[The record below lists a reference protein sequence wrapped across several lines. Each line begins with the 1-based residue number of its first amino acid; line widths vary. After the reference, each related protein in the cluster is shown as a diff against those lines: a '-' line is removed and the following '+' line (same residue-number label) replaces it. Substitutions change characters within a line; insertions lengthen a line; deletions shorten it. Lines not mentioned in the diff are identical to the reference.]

1 MSVERSF
8 EAWEEVQRHGQDLA
22 DRLAQG
28 FSGLIQSHI
37 THPPA
42 FSWPNP
48 PKSKLFDLEFP
59 AHGFSKGDFGVLTDN
74 SGINGFSA
82 ILDVGNRIG
91 QAGADFGAA
100 LNGMV
105 HQFFRILPL
114 PFKQEESVRLGVRMD
129 GKRSEVGLGLEGELG
144 LVSERL
150 RDFGFVEDNGGVG
163 GGGGGGGVE
172 GLLEEEIGGLNL
184 KGVGYLGKPQGTI
197 NITSTYDSRTHNIE
211 SSLVARG
218 DLWRVEA
225 SHGSSTSGNDNA
237 SLFLVQLGPVLI
249 VRDSTFLLPV
259 HLSKQHLLWYG
270 YDRKTGM
277 HSLCPAVWS
286 KHRRWL
292 LMSMLCLN
300 PLACAEIPNLEFSLG
315 EGAGELVEINFKR
328 EEVRISEQPCHP
340 SSSCHQ
346 AQTSP
351 KADLQFPNGQM
362 TYVSGEGLSTSA
374 FLPLRGGLLQAQGQY
389 PGEMRFS
396 FSRKN
401 KWGTR
406 ITPMVQWPDKSFTLG
421 FAQSLAWQRSGLMVR
436 PTVQF
441 SLCPTFGGSNPGLRA
456 ELIHSVNDHL
466 NLICGCAATTHPSAF
481 ASISL
486 TEWDPGFSVIAYGH
500 NMHTMASCMVE
511 SMMVLKT
518 LMIVGKWGTVGVIFS
533 SLSNIQFSLVAPL
546 QIGRSKWN
554 GNVGSSGI
562 VMRLDTPLS
571 NVGQPSFSVQINS
584 GVEF

>member
-28 FSGLIQSHI
+28 FSGLIQSHM
-37 THPPA
+37 TYPPA
-42 FSWPNP
+42 FSWPNS
-48 PKSKLFDLEFP
+48 PKSKPFDLEFP
-59 AHGFSKGDFGVLTDN
+59 GHGFSKRDFGVLTDN
-74 SGINGFSA
+74 SGIDGVSA
-82 ILDVGNRIG
+82 IFDIGNRIG

-100 LNGMV
+100 LNGLV
-105 HQFFRILPL
+105 HQFFRRLPV
-114 PFKQEESVRLGVRMD
+114 PFKQDESAGAGVRMD
-129 GKRSEVGLGLEGELG
+129 GKRSEVGLCLDGELG

-150 RDFGFVEDNGGVG
+150 RDFGFVEDNSG
-163 GGGGGGGVE
+163 GGGSGSRGVDE
-172 GLLEEEIGGLNL
+172 LLEEEIGGFNL
-184 KGVGYLGKPQGTI
+184 KGVGFLGKPQGTI

-211 SSLVARG
+211 GSLVARG

-225 SHGSSTSGNDNA
+225 SHGSSTSRNDN
-237 SLFLVQLGPVLI
+237 SSMFLVQLGPLLI

-300 PLACAEIPNLEFSLG
+300 PLACSF
-315 EGAGELVEINFKR
+315 V
-328 EEVRISEQPCHP
+328 
-340 SSSCHQ
+340 
-346 AQTSP
+346 
-351 KADLQFPNGQM
+351 DLQFPNGQL

-374 FLPLRGGLLQAQGQY
+374 IVPLCGGLLQAQGQY

-396 FSRKN
+396 FSHKN

-421 FAQSLAWQRSGLMVR
+421 FAHSLAWHRSGLMVR

-441 SLCPTFGGSNPGLRA
+441 SLSPTFGGSNPGLHA

-466 NLICGCAATTHPSAF
+466 NLICGCAATMHPSAF
-481 ASISL
+481 AS
-486 TEWDPGFSVIAYGH
+486 
-500 NMHTMASCMVE
+500 
-511 SMMVLKT
+511 
-518 LMIVGKWGTVGVIFS
+518 
-533 SLSNIQFSLVAPL
+533 LS
-546 QIGRSKWN
+546 IGRSKWN
-554 GNVGSSGI
+554 GNVGSSGL
-562 VMRLDTPLS
+562 VVRLDTPLS